1 MILAMHFSDKKIGLI
16 SKGSTET
23 FKELYDLLFPS
34 LASFTLH
41 LVKDTDEASDI
52 VQEALLLY
60 WNKRNDFE
68 KLDSVKA
75 FLYAVI
81 KNMGLNYLRSKK
93 VQTKHLEYIQ
103 RNETFYF
110 NNKII
115 EEEAISLI
123 KDALNDL
130 PPQTK
135 SIVELSMQGAKNSD
149 IAETLNISIN
159 TVKTLKLRAYRMLRD
174 KLKDHVYVLILL
186 TELLLK

>member
-1 MILAMHFSDKKIGLI
+1 MHFSDNKIGLI
-16 SKGSTET
+16 SKGCTET
-23 FKELYDLLFPS
+23 FKEFYDSCFLS

-41 LVKDTDEASDI
+41 LVKDTDKASDI

-81 KNMGLNYLRSKK
+81 KNSGLNYLRSQK
-93 VQTKHLEYIQ
+93 VQAKHLEYIR

-115 EEEAISLI
+115 EEEAISHI
-123 KDALNDL
+123 KLALNDL

-135 SIVELSMQGAKNSD
+135 SIVELSMHGAKNID
-149 IAETLNISIN
+149 IAEALNISIN
-159 TVKTLKLRAYRMLRD
+159 TVKTLKIRAYRTLRD